1 MTKNNNPGISE
12 KNMQEWL
19 EAITQGTVEGKEI
32 DEKMAK
38 KLERLGNKQ
47 VTLNEAT
54 RIAKVLTQVNAQ
66 EMASAFDT
74 AFNSID
80 LLMIVMQDELG
91 VTEEQVEKAQGKLK
105 EKREEYLKE
114 KQKEL
119 EEKQKE
125 ASKKEDTEL
134 DSNEKVVQMSKL
146 D

>member
-91 VTEEQVEKAQGKLK
+91 ITEEQVEKAQGKLK

-125 ASKKEDTEL
+125 ASKKEDTES
-134 DSNEKVVQMSKL
+134 DSNEKVVQMSKR